1 MVNRVRTSTWLPVL
15 LVKALLLAS
24 VVFLVNA
31 ETTLAQLAA
40 DAGGQKLLLAFCSV
54 RERSKPPYPMVYF
67 YERNGFAHDVP
78 GHEGAAGQLIGSID
92 SVAGGVNNTRAD
104 MHPALSRDGRYC
116 VFASQFGVANGG
128 RIEVW
133 DRVEKKLLALGE
145 INDHPGSHQMT
156 PSFSSDRSLVA
167 FAAYGRP
174 GGNSRWGIFLYD
186 LAAQRM
192 LPSPRP
198 NDSAVDDRMPA
209 ISGDG
214 RFVAFATHGRGEVR
228 LTDIYLCDLQQ
239 QSIDKLPEMNSS
251 RMDIQPSLSG
261 DGRLLAFSSDRPGG
275 VGGRDIYLYDRAEKA
290 FVPLEGLN
298 SAFAEQSP
306 ALSAD
311 GRWLAFVSE
320 RLDGAGERDV
330 YLYDRDTRS
339 LLPLPGLNSKD
350 DDFDPTV
357 VVLPAMP

>member
-1 MVNRVRTSTWLPVL
+1 MATRISTWTWLGVL
-15 LVKALLLAS
+15 LVFAFTLLLSETAS
-24 VVFLVNA
+24 
-31 ETTLAQLAA
+31 AQPAA

-54 RERSKPPYPMVYF
+54 REHRDPPYPMVYF
-67 YERNGFAHDVP
+67 YEYDPAAP
-78 GHEGAAGQLIGSID
+78 GGPAGRLAGSID
-92 SVAGGVNNTRAD
+92 SIAGGINKTRAD
-104 MHPALSRDGRYC
+104 MHPSLSRDGRFC
-116 VFASQFGVANGG
+116 VFASQYGVADGG

-133 DRVEKKLLALGE
+133 DRVEKKLLALAE

-174 GGNSRWGIFLYD
+174 GGNPRWGIFLYD

-192 LPSPRP
+192 VPSPRP
-198 NDSAVDDRMPA
+198 IASAIDDRMPA

-214 RFVAFATHGRGEVR
+214 RFVAFATNARGGAG
-228 LTDIYLCDLQQ
+228 LTDINLCDLQQ
-239 QSIDKLPEMNSS
+239 QAVDTLPEMNSKT
-251 RMDIQPSLSG
+251 MDFQPSLSG

-275 VGGRDIYLYDRAEKA
+275 VGGRDIYLFDRTERAMA
-290 FVPLEGLN
+290 PLEGLN
-298 SAFAEQSP
+298 SPFAEQSP

-330 YLYDRDTRS
+330 YLYDRATHS
-339 LLPLPGLNSKD
+339 LAPLPGLNSKD
-350 DDFDPTV
+350 DDFDPNI
-357 VVLPAMP
+357 VVLPATP